1 LIPEG
6 PSEGD
11 RVAAPRKSNF
21 SAVPA
26 TATPIASR
34 RNRPQQARHH
44 ERTGGGNRNKISVEN
59 EWSFKNIPLIATAV
73 ATAVWSEIAK
83 AVEVTNM
90 QPYQT
95 PDIRIDTPPPTGAMS
110 EPRLISQVLNFAY

>member
-1 LIPEG
+1 MIPEG

-73 ATAVWSEIAK
+73 A
-83 AVEVTNM
+83 
-90 QPYQT
+90 
-95 PDIRIDTPPPTGAMS
+95 GAMFVFPQQALRRMPWPHS
-110 EPRLISQVLNFAY
+110 TPLPTRRCEREAP